1 MIMMISEHS
10 VGFYSLLSHT
20 WGDWLEQ
27 VSTTSTVVGDRA
39 ALHAPCCSGGGSCTD
54 SQGSGDYKKI
64 ILPVPWMNVINGGS
78 YTGNRLV
85 MQEIMIGA
93 TGAPSF
99 KEAVRWT
106 TEVLHLLVDAIT
118 KADYT
123 GKTKIGMDVAVP
135 EFIKHGYIILRKIL
149 NTSQPAHIM
158 CTRGLLGQPL
168 QPSSKSVVAQE
179 GED

>member
-1 MIMMISEHS
+1 M
-10 VGFYSLLSHT
+10 
-20 WGDWLEQ
+20 
-27 VSTTSTVVGDRA
+27 STTSTAVGDRA

-54 SQGSGDYKKI
+54 SQGSGDNKKI
-64 ILPVPWMNVINGGS
+64 ILPVLWMNVINGGS

-99 KEAVRWT
+99 KEVVRWT
-106 TEVLHLLVDAIT
+106 TEVLHLLVEAIK
-118 KADYT
+118 KAGYT
-123 GKTKIGMDVAVP
+123 GKTKICMDVAVP
-135 EFIKHGYIILRKIL
+135 EFIKHGYTILRKIL

-158 CTRGLLGQPL
+158 STRGLLGQPL